1 MPGFAVVRDAKPV
14 VLKRTGNGTHF
25 GRAVRSNQAMPPA
38 ILIIESHREVAEALH
53 DVVASANYA
62 AIVRSHVQEL
72 DEVSPAPAAIIV
84 RVVFEGT
91 GEPTHAVVARLP
103 PNRPP
108 VIAIVRADEEAWEAE
123 RLKCDVVLR
132 APRDLGRLCDVLT
145 KLTR

>member
-1 MPGFAVVRDAKPV
+1 
-14 VLKRTGNGTHF
+14 
-25 GRAVRSNQAMPPA
+25 MPPA

-84 RVVFEGT
+84 RVAFEGA

-108 VIAIVRADEEAWEAE
+108 IIAIVRADDEASEAE

>member
-1 MPGFAVVRDAKPV
+1 
-14 VLKRTGNGTHF
+14 
-25 GRAVRSNQAMPPA
+25 MPPA
-38 ILIIESHREVAEALH
+38 ILIIERHREVADALH

-72 DEVSPAPAAIIV
+72 DDVSPPPAAIIV
-84 RVVFEGT
+84 RVAFEGAS
-91 GEPTHAVVARLP
+91 EPTHAVGARVP
-103 PNRPP
+103 ANRPP
-108 VIAIVRADEEAWEAE
+108 VIAIVRADAEASEAE

>member
-1 MPGFAVVRDAKPV
+1 MPASE
-14 VLKRTGNGTHF
+14 H
-25 GRAVRSNQAMPPA
+25 AMPPA
-38 ILIIESHREVAEALH
+38 ILIIESHREVADALH

-84 RVVFEGT
+84 RVVFEGAS
-91 GEPTHAVVARLP
+91 EPTHAVVARLP

-108 VIAIVRADEEAWEAE
+108 VIAIVRADDEASEAE

-132 APRDLGRLCDVLT
+132 APHDLGRLCDVLM
-145 KLTR
+145 KLTRCS